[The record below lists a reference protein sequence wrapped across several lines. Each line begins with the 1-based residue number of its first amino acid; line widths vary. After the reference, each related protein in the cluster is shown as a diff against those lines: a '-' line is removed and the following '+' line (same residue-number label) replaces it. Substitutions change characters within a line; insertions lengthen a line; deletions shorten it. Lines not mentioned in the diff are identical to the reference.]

1 MSPLRTPGSA
11 VSLQTPGTQARAEK
25 RRFRKRLFIAVI
37 GGLWVGA
44 LGQSAVFKAPILF
57 VWNSSA
63 SAPLGLYQVFPDREA
78 RVGDTVIARM
88 PQAWREFAA
97 ARRYLPSNVPLV
109 KRVAASE
116 GQEVCALGS
125 RIFID
130 GVPVA
135 ERKLRDGQGRPL
147 PWWEGCGRLS
157 HGQFFLLMAKNPD
170 SFDGRYFGV
179 TGSADILGPARL
191 VWAR

>member
-1 MSPLRTPGSA
+1 MSGLRTPRSA
-11 VSLQTPGTQARAEK
+11 VALQSPGTQARAEK
-25 RRFRKRLFIAVI
+25 RRFIKRLAIAAV
-37 GGLWVGA
+37 GGFWVGA
-44 LGQSAVFKAPILF
+44 LGQSAVIQPPILF

-63 SAPLGLYQVFPDREA
+63 SAPLGLYEVFPDRHA
-78 RVGDTVIARM
+78 QRGDTVIARM

-97 ARRYLPSNVPLV
+97 TRRYLPSNVPLV
-109 KRVAASE
+109 KRIAASE

-147 PWWEGCGRLS
+147 PWWEGCWRLS